1 MIHNKRRK
9 QKLIGIFVLFI
20 FYRIIHVNFINKKLN
35 IKNKKKNKKK
45 KKKVFETI

>member
-20 FYRIIHVNFINKKLN
+20 FYRIIHVNFIINDLTIKIKIN
-35 IKNKKKNKKK
+35 INKKK
-45 KKKVFETI
+45 KSL